1 MHTKFCMTIDHEV
14 TYFVEKLY
22 IKVIS
27 MATVRS
33 IEVFLYNLTQMEY
46 VDLPVEICTEMN
58 H

>member
-1 MHTKFCMTIDHEV
+1 MTIDHEV